1 MESAANQIDY
11 KKRLVSADEAVKH
24 IKSGDSILISH
35 ACGEPQALIDAMVD
49 NYKNYKDVRIYHE
62 VCMGEAKYCEPEMA
76 GHFFHDAL
84 FVGANVRKAV
94 NEGRAGYVPGYFH
107 TIPTLIRDG
116 ELKLDVA
123 LLQSSLPD
131 ANGYVSFGISVDY
144 ALAAVECA
152 QTVIVQVNPNMPR
165 TLGNSFVHIDDI
177 DYLVEA
183 DTPLIELHPGAISEA
198 EAAIGRYC
206 ASLVEDGSCL
216 QLGIGSIPDA
226 VLANLK
232 DKKDL
237 GLHTEM
243 FADGALDLIESGV
256 INCRAKNFHPNKIVA
271 TFLMGTRKLYDF
283 VDDNPFVEMQPV
295 DYVNDPYIASKNDKL
310 VAINS
315 CIEVDLKGQV
325 ASESAGLRQI
335 SGVGGQV
342 DFCRAARLSKG
353 GKAIL
358 AFPSL
363 TRKGASK
370 IVPFLQQGAT
380 VTTNMYDVEYFVTEN
395 GIANLRMKNLE
406 QRARALI
413 SIAHPSVQD
422 ELIAEYEDRFKQDY
436 KAMSTE
442 VAAGIGM
449 TGKMKAE

>member
-144 ALAAVECA
+144 ALLSRMSDGHCSGESEYASHFG
-152 QTVIVQVNPNMPR
+152 Q
-165 TLGNSFVHIDDI
+165 LFVHIDDI

-183 DTPLIELHPGAISEA
+183 DTPLIELSRRSVRRKLRLVVI
-198 EAAIGRYC
+198 C

-216 QLGIGSIPDA
+216 QLG
-226 VLANLK
+226 
-232 DKKDL
+232 
-237 GLHTEM
+237 
-243 FADGALDLIESGV
+243 
-256 INCRAKNFHPNKIVA
+256 
-271 TFLMGTRKLYDF
+271 
-283 VDDNPFVEMQPV
+283 
-295 DYVNDPYIASKNDKL
+295 
-310 VAINS
+310 
-315 CIEVDLKGQV
+315 
-325 ASESAGLRQI
+325 
-335 SGVGGQV
+335 
-342 DFCRAARLSKG
+342 
-353 GKAIL
+353 
-358 AFPSL
+358 
-363 TRKGASK
+363 
-370 IVPFLQQGAT
+370 
-380 VTTNMYDVEYFVTEN
+380 
-395 GIANLRMKNLE
+395 
-406 QRARALI
+406 
-413 SIAHPSVQD
+413 SV
-422 ELIAEYEDRFKQDY
+422 R
-436 KAMSTE
+436 S
-442 VAAGIGM
+442 
-449 TGKMKAE
+449 